1 MSVTVQPLII
11 ASRPPNASFFQESGN
26 LAAGDLPF
34 GWAQNVF
41 TAALVA
47 PLAVLGMRIGTFSD
61 ASTGFEIFPVQHSQD
76 NPNTVYKVFVFPVQL
91 YNATING
98 ADQFV
103 QATFFEQNA
112 LTAGPAVLCT
122 CDIGSSLNGYFFH
135 KDGFVERVNNN
146 VVTDVNGVSFGAYAQ
161 NDVVRMSVD
170 IQATQNVFTILKN
183 GVLDA
188 TVTDNS
194 VNRITVGCPGWI
206 GFTTTGVVAAAHSR
220 WKNFSAGAGA

>member
-1 MSVTVQPLII
+1 MGVKIRQLGGDSLAV
-11 ASRPPNASFFQESGN
+11 FFDDSGN
-26 LAAGDLPF
+26 QAAGALPF

-47 PLAVLGMRIGTFSD
+47 PLAILGMRIGTFSD
-61 ASTGFEIFPVQHSQD
+61 ASTGFEMFPVQHSQN
-76 NPNTVYKVFVFPVQL
+76 NPTTVYKVFVFPVEL
-91 YNATING
+91 YNTSLRGRN
-98 ADQFV
+98 QFV

-112 LTAGPAVLCT
+112 LTAGPALLTT
-122 CDIGSSLNGYFFH
+122 CDIGATLNGYFFH

-146 VVTDVNGVSFGAYAQ
+146 VVTDVNAVSFGAFAQ

-170 IQATQNVFTILKN
+170 IQSTQNVFTVKKN
-183 GVLDA
+183 GVTVA

-194 VNRITVGCPGWI
+194 VNRITTGCPGWI

-220 WKNFSAGAGA
+220 WKVFSAGAGA